1 MTTTTATTS
10 YSLDARFYR
19 LVGSVAT
26 FFEGIREGR
35 EMAARY
41 NQLSKMSDLDLARRG
56 IARNQIVHVVV
67 NGKGI

>member
-1 MTTTTATTS
+1 MTTTTATAS
-10 YSLDARFYR
+10 VSLDARVLRF
-19 LVGSVAT
+19 LGAIAT

-41 NQLSKMSDLDLARRG
+41 DQLSKLSDHELARRG
-56 IARNQIVHVVV
+56 LARNQIVHTVV